1 MDLIKKSLTALILL
15 LVVVLLWVGGSIYY
29 QAASIDVNPNAQSYI
44 KSLRPNF
51 DLEEL
56 AKISNREE
64 ESFSVSASE
73 FLVLT
78 ETN

>member
-29 QAASIDVNPNAQSYI
+29 QVASIDVNPNAQSYT

-56 AKISNREE
+56 KKISDRERD
-64 ESFSVSASE
+64 SFSVSANE
-73 FLVLT
+73 FLILT
-78 ETN
+78 GSN